1 MGLLENV
8 TDVGISHL
16 IMDHNPAVPGLITNK
31 AEVYTH
37 DMLSDALRYSFLLD
51 TELDFQNY

>member
-8 TDVGISHL
+8 SDVGTSHM
-16 IMDHNPAVPGLITNK
+16 IMDHNPAVPGLITNE

-37 DMLSDALRYSFLLD
+37 DMLSEALRYGFLLD
-51 TELDFQNY
+51 IELD